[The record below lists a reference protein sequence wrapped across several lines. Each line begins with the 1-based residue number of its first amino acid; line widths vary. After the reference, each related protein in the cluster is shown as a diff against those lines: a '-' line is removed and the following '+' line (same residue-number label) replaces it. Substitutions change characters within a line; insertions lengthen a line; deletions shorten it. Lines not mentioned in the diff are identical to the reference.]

1 MFTGEDRVRGYTNV
15 NFLCHTALQRR
26 YPRKMT
32 QLDEA
37 IARYHRILESEPY
50 RDLRWV
56 KNLQDEMEAR
66 QLSAGGRLLCP
77 FLRPNFVTQKQYDN
91 LVKTGEALVS
101 AVDRMLRLALA
112 SPQLLSRMQLFPAEK
127 MLAAID
133 PGYEMS
139 EVSAQLD
146 LQIQNGSLH
155 VLQYN
160 ADALSGAAYAE
171 GLSDLFY
178 DCPPVKEFRRR
189 YNLTRVGGKKPF
201 LSALLKAY
209 KMFGAGKGAGAA
221 GQGRNPNIGIL
232 EFRSATGRSE
242 YEIFREYFRAEGFQ
256 TELIAPDQL
265 EYKNGV
271 LRANGFDIDLIYR
284 RISAQEFLLRFTLN
298 HPLVQAYQDHNVCIV
313 NSFRSE
319 LSHKKAMFALLT
331 EDALVARFPLHER
344 KAIKEHVPWTR
355 VVKAGKATYQEET
368 VDLLEFIKQN
378 REKLVLR
385 PNDEY
390 TDLHSFVGFEH
401 DDGAWARAIREA
413 QRAPYVVQER
423 VVPTRTLFP
432 LMSYGHLEF
441 KEMQVDVQPQA
452 YLGKVASCS
461 SYVSSEGAGT
471 YSPASGIA
479 PTFIIDTKA

>member
-1 MFTGEDRVRGYTNV
+1 
-15 NFLCHTALQRR
+15 
-26 YPRKMT
+26 MT

-56 KNLQDEMEAR
+56 KNLQEQMEAQ
-66 QLSAGGRLLCP
+66 QLSTGGRLLCP

-91 LVKTGEALVS
+91 LVKTGEALIS

-127 MLAAID
+127 MLAAAD

-139 EVSAQLD
+139 EVSTQLD

-189 YNLTRVGGKKPF
+189 YNLTRIGGKKPF
-201 LSALLKAY
+201 LHALLKAY
-209 KMFGAGKGAGAA
+209 KMFGGAKK
-221 GQGRNPNIGIL
+221 PNIAIL
-232 EFRSATGRSE
+232 EFRNSTGRSE
-242 YEIFREYFRAEGFQ
+242 YEIFRDYFRAEGYQ
-256 TELIAPDQL
+256 TELVAPEQL

-271 LRANGFDIDLIYR
+271 LRTSTFDIDLIYR
-284 RISAQEFLLRFTLN
+284 RVSAQEFLLRFTLS
-298 HPLVQAYQDHNVCIV
+298 HPLVQAYLDRKVCVV

-331 EDALVARFPLHER
+331 DEALVAKFPLNER

-355 VVKAGKATYQEET
+355 VVKAGRTTYRDEV
-368 VDLLEFIKQN
+368 VDLLEFIKEH
-378 REKLVLR
+378 RETLVLR

-390 TDLHSFVGFEH
+390 TDLHSFVGYEH
-401 DDGAWARAIREA
+401 DDGSWARALREA
-413 QRAPYVVQER
+413 VRAPYVVQER
-423 VVPTRTLFP
+423 VKPVHTVFP

-452 YLGKVASCS
+452 FLGKVGACS
-461 SYVSSEGAGT
+461 SYVSSAGAGT

-479 PTFIIDTKA
+479 PTFIIDPKN

>member
-1 MFTGEDRVRGYTNV
+1 
-15 NFLCHTALQRR
+15 
-26 YPRKMT
+26 MT

-37 IARYHRILESEPY
+37 ISRYHRILESEPY

-56 KNLQDEMEAR
+56 KNLQEQMEAR

-91 LVKTGEALVS
+91 LVKTGEALIS

-160 ADALSGAAYAE
+160 SDALTGAAWSE

-189 YNLTRVGGKKPF
+189 YTLTRMGGKKPF
-201 LSALLKAY
+201 LNALLKAY
-209 KMFGAGKGAGAA
+209 KMFAGAKK
-221 GQGRNPNIGIL
+221 PNIGIL
-232 EFRSATGRSE
+232 EFRDPTGRSE
-242 YEIFREYFRAEGFQ
+242 YEIFREYFQREGFN
-256 TELIAPDQL
+256 TEIVTPEQL
-265 EYKNGV
+265 EYRNGV
-271 LRANGFDIDLIYR
+271 LRSGNFNIDLIYR

-298 HPLVQAYQDHNVCIV
+298 HPLVHAYRDHKVCVV

-331 EDALVARFPLHER
+331 DEALTAKFPLNER
-344 KAIKEHVPWTR
+344 KAIREHVPWTR
-355 VVKAGKATYQEET
+355 VVKAGRTSYRDET
-368 VDLLEFIKQN
+368 IEDLLEYIREN
-378 REKLVLR
+378 RETLVLR
-385 PNDEY
+385 PNDDY
-390 TDLHSFVGFEH
+390 GDLHSYIGYEH
-401 DDGAWARAIREA
+401 DEGSWARALREA
-413 QRAPYVVQER
+413 QRSPYVVQES
-423 VVPTRTLFP
+423 VKPVRTVFP
-432 LMSYGHLEF
+432 MMNFGHLEF

-452 YLGKVASCS
+452 FLGKVAGCS
-461 SYVSSEGAGT
+461 SYVSSAGPDS
-471 YSPASGIA
+471 YSLASGIA
-479 PTFIIDTKA
+479 PTFIIDPKN

>member
-1 MFTGEDRVRGYTNV
+1 
-15 NFLCHTALQRR
+15 
-26 YPRKMT
+26 MT

-37 IARYHRILESEPY
+37 ITRYHRILESEPY

-91 LVKTGEALVS
+91 LVKTGEALIS
-101 AVDRMLRLALA
+101 AVDRMLRTALA

-155 VLQYN
+155 VMQYN
-160 ADALSGAAYAE
+160 ADALTGAAWSE

-201 LSALLKAY
+201 LQALLKAY
-209 KMFGAGKGAGAA
+209 KMFCTGASGMRPKPHIA
-221 GQGRNPNIGIL
+221 IL
-232 EFRSATGRSE
+232 EFRDPTGRSE
-242 YEIFREYFRAEGFQ
+242 YEIYRDYFRREGYQ
-256 TELIAPDQL
+256 TEIVSPDGL
-265 EYKNGV
+265 EYRNGV
-271 LRANGFDIDLIYR
+271 LRSGTFEIDLIYR

-298 HPLVQAYQDHNVCIV
+298 HPLVQAYRDKKVCIV

-331 EDALVARFPLHER
+331 DEVLTAKFPLNER
-344 KAIKEHVPWTR
+344 KAIREHLPWTR
-355 VVKAGKATYQEET
+355 VVKPGKSSFREET
-368 VDLLEFIKQN
+368 IEDLLEYIKEN

-385 PNDEY
+385 PNDDY
-390 TDLHSFVGFEH
+390 TDLHSYVGYEH
-401 DDGAWARAIREA
+401 DEGSWARAIREA
-413 QRAPYVVQER
+413 LRAPYVVQESVR
-423 VVPTRTLFP
+423 PVRTVFP

-452 YLGKVASCS
+452 FLGKVAGCS
-461 SYVSSEGAGT
+461 SYVSASGPGS
-471 YSPASGIA
+471 YSPASGFT
-479 PTFIIDTKA
+479 PTFIIDPKS

>member
-1 MFTGEDRVRGYTNV
+1 
-15 NFLCHTALQRR
+15 
-26 YPRKMT
+26 MT

-56 KNLQDEMEAR
+56 KNLQEQMEAQ
-66 QLSAGGRLLCP
+66 QLSTGGRLLCP

-91 LVKTGEALVS
+91 LVKTGEALIS

-127 MLAAID
+127 MLAAAD

-139 EVSAQLD
+139 EVSTQLD

-189 YNLTRVGGKKPF
+189 YNLTRIGGKKPF
-201 LSALLKAY
+201 LHALLKAY
-209 KMFGAGKGAGAA
+209 KMFGGAKK
-221 GQGRNPNIGIL
+221 PNIAIL
-232 EFRSATGRSE
+232 EFRNSTGRSE
-242 YEIFREYFRAEGFQ
+242 YEIFRDYFRAEGYQ
-256 TELIAPDQL
+256 TELVAPEQL

-271 LRANGFDIDLIYR
+271 LRTSTFDIDLIYR
-284 RISAQEFLLRFTLN
+284 RVSAQEFLLRFTLS
-298 HPLVQAYQDHNVCIV
+298 HPLVQAYLDRKVCVV

-331 EDALVARFPLHER
+331 DEALVAKFPLNER

-355 VVKAGKATYQEET
+355 VVKAGRTTYRDEV
-368 VDLLEFIKQN
+368 VDLLEFIKEH
-378 REKLVLR
+378 RETLVLR

-390 TDLHSFVGFEH
+390 TDLHSFVGYEH
-401 DDGAWARAIREA
+401 DDGSWARALREA
-413 QRAPYVVQER
+413 VRAPYVVQER
-423 VVPTRTLFP
+423 VKPVHTVFP

-452 YLGKVASCS
+452 FLGKVGGCS
-461 SYVSSEGAGT
+461 SWVSSAGAGT

-479 PTFIIDTKA
+479 PTFIIDPKN

>member
-1 MFTGEDRVRGYTNV
+1 
-15 NFLCHTALQRR
+15 
-26 YPRKMT
+26 MT

-56 KNLQDEMEAR
+56 KNLQEQMEAQ

-91 LVKTGEALVS
+91 LVKTGEALIS

-127 MLAAID
+127 MLAAAD

-189 YNLTRVGGKKPF
+189 YNLTRIGGKKPF
-201 LSALLKAY
+201 LNALLKAY
-209 KMFGAGKGAGAA
+209 KMFGGAKK
-221 GQGRNPNIGIL
+221 PNIAIL
-232 EFRSATGRSE
+232 EFRNSTGRSE
-242 YEIFREYFRAEGFQ
+242 YEIFRDYFRAEGHA
-256 TELIAPDQL
+256 TELVSPEQL

-284 RISAQEFLLRFTLN
+284 RISAQEFLLRFTLS
-298 HPLVQAYQDHNVCIV
+298 HPLVQAYLDRKVCVV

-331 EDALVARFPLHER
+331 DEALVAKFPLNER

-355 VVKAGKATYQEET
+355 VVKAGKTT
-368 VDLLEFIKQN
+368 HRDDVVDLLEFIKEH
-378 REKLVLR
+378 RETLVLR

-390 TDLHSFVGFEH
+390 TDLHSFVGYEH
-401 DDGAWARAIREA
+401 DDGSWARAIREA
-413 QRAPYVVQER
+413 LRAPYVVQER
-423 VVPTRTLFP
+423 VKPVHTVFP
-432 LMSYGHLEF
+432 LMTYGHLEF

-452 YLGKVASCS
+452 YLGKVGGCS
-461 SYVSSEGAGT
+461 SYVSSAGAGT

-479 PTFIIDTKA
+479 PTFIIDPKN

>member
-1 MFTGEDRVRGYTNV
+1 
-15 NFLCHTALQRR
+15 
-26 YPRKMT
+26 MT

-37 IARYHRILESEPY
+37 ISRYHRILESEPY

-56 KNLQDEMEAR
+56 KNLQEEMEAR

-91 LVKTGEALVS
+91 LVKTGEALIS

-160 ADALSGAAYAE
+160 ADALSGAAWSE

-189 YNLTRVGGKKPF
+189 YTLTRIGGKKPF
-201 LSALLKAY
+201 LQALLKAY
-209 KMFGAGKGAGAA
+209 KMFAA
-221 GQGRNPNIGIL
+221 SLGEAKSAPNIAIL
-232 EFRSATGRSE
+232 EFRDPTGRSE
-242 YEIFREYFRAEGFQ
+242 YEIYRDYFRAEGFS
-256 TELIAPDQL
+256 TEIVSPDQL
-265 EYKNGV
+265 EYRSGV
-271 LRANGFDIDLIYR
+271 LRAGTFDIDLIYR
-284 RISAQEFLLRFTLN
+284 RISAQEFLLRFSLN
-298 HPLVQAYQDHNVCIV
+298 HPLVQAYRDRRVCIV

-331 EDALVARFPLHER
+331 DEALTARFPINER
-344 KAIKEHVPWTR
+344 KAIREHVPWTR
-355 VVKAGKATYQEET
+355 VVKAGKTTFRDET
-368 VDLLEFIKQN
+368 IEDLIEYIKQN

-390 TDLHSFVGFEH
+390 TDLHSYIGYEH
-401 DDGAWARAIREA
+401 DEGSWARAVREA
-413 QRAPYVVQER
+413 QRSPYVVQER
-423 VVPTRTLFP
+423 VKPARTVFP
-432 LMSYGHLEF
+432 MMSFGHLEF

-452 YLGKVASCS
+452 FLGKVAGCS
-461 SYVSSEGAGT
+461 SYVSASGAGG
-471 YSPASGIA
+471 YSLAAGIT
-479 PTFIIDTKA
+479 PTFIIDPKA

>member
-1 MFTGEDRVRGYTNV
+1 
-15 NFLCHTALQRR
+15 
-26 YPRKMT
+26 MT

-66 QLSAGGRLLCP
+66 QLSSGGRLLCP

-91 LVKTGEALVS
+91 LVKTGEALIA
-101 AVDRMLRLALA
+101 AVDRMLHLALA

-133 PGYEMS
+133 PGYEMA

-160 ADALSGAAYAE
+160 ADALSGAAYSE

-189 YNLTRVGGKKPF
+189 YNLTRIGGKKPF
-201 LSALLKAY
+201 LNALLKAY
-209 KMFGAGKGAGAA
+209 KMFVRPAAAPTNGSGFNHPAATAAAANGSSASGKK
-221 GQGRNPNIGIL
+221 PNIAIL

-242 YEIFREYFRAEGFQ
+242 YEIFREYFRSEGYN
-256 TELIAPDQL
+256 TELVAPDQL

-284 RISAQEFLLRFTLN
+284 RISAQEFLLRFTLS
-298 HPLVQAYQDHNVCIV
+298 HPLVQAYQDHKVCIV

-331 EDALVARFPLHER
+331 EESLIAKFPPNER
-344 KAIKEHVPWTR
+344 KAIREHVPWTR
-355 VVKAGKATYQEET
+355 VVKAGKATYHDET
-368 VDLLEFIKQN
+368 VELLDFIKEN

-390 TDLHSFVGFEH
+390 TDLHSFIGYEH
-401 DDGAWARAIREA
+401 DDGSWARAIREA

-423 VVPTRTLFP
+423 VRPTRTLFP
-432 LMSYGHLEF
+432 LMTYGHLEF

-452 YLGKVASCS
+452 FLGKVGGCS
-461 SYVSSEGAGT
+461 SYVSSDGSGT

-479 PTFIIDTKA
+479 PTFIIDPKA

>member
-1 MFTGEDRVRGYTNV
+1 
-15 NFLCHTALQRR
+15 
-26 YPRKMT
+26 MT

-37 IARYHRILESEPY
+37 ITRYHRILESEPY

-56 KNLQDEMEAR
+56 KSLQDEMEAR

-91 LVKTGEALVS
+91 LVKTGEALIS
-101 AVDRMLRLALA
+101 AVDRMLRTALA

-155 VLQYN
+155 VMQYN
-160 ADALSGAAYAE
+160 ADALTGAAWSE

-209 KMFGAGKGAGAA
+209 KMFANGSHGMRPKPHIA
-221 GQGRNPNIGIL
+221 IL
-232 EFRSATGRSE
+232 EFRDPTGRSE
-242 YEIFREYFRAEGFQ
+242 YEIYRDYFRHEGFE
-256 TELIAPDQL
+256 TELVSPEHL
-265 EYKNGV
+265 EYRNGV
-271 LRANGFDIDLIYR
+271 LRSGNFDIDLIYR

-298 HPLVQAYQDHNVCIV
+298 HPLVQAYRDKKVCIV

-331 EDALVARFPLHER
+331 DETLTAKFPIHER
-344 KAIKEHVPWTR
+344 KAIREHVPWTR
-355 VVKAGKATYQEET
+355 VVKPGKTQYRDET
-368 VDLLEFIKQN
+368 IDDLLEYIKAN

-390 TDLHSFVGFEH
+390 SDMHSYIGYEH
-401 DDGAWARAIREA
+401 DEGSWARAVREA
-413 QRAPYVVQER
+413 LRAPYVVQER
-423 VVPTRTLFP
+423 VKPARTVFP
-432 LMSYGHLEF
+432 LMSFGHLEF

-452 YLGKVASCS
+452 FLGKVAGCS
-461 SYVSSEGAGT
+461 SYVSSSGPGS
-471 YSPASGIA
+471 YSPASGFA
-479 PTFIIDTKA
+479 PTFIIDPKS

>member
-1 MFTGEDRVRGYTNV
+1 
-15 NFLCHTALQRR
+15 
-26 YPRKMT
+26 MT

-37 IARYHRILESEPY
+37 ISRYHRILESEPY

-91 LVKTGEALVS
+91 LVKTGEALIS
-101 AVDRMLRLALA
+101 AVDRMLRTALA

-133 PGYEMS
+133 PGYEMA

-146 LQIQNGSLH
+146 LQIRNGSLH
-155 VLQYN
+155 VMQYN
-160 ADALSGAAYAE
+160 ADALTGAAWSE

-178 DCPPVKEFRRR
+178 DCPPVKQFRRR
-189 YNLTRVGGKKPF
+189 YTLTRVGGKKPF

-209 KMFGAGKGAGAA
+209 KMFAA
-221 GQGRNPNIGIL
+221 GTPGSKPKPNVAIL
-232 EFRSATGRSE
+232 EFRDPTGRSE
-242 YEIFREYFRAEGFQ
+242 YEIYRDYFRAEGFQ
-256 TELIAPDQL
+256 TELVSPDQL
-265 EYKNGV
+265 EYRNGV
-271 LRANGFDIDLIYR
+271 LRSGNFDIDLIYR
-284 RISAQEFLLRFTLN
+284 RISVQEFLLRFTLD
-298 HPLVQAYQDHNVCIV
+298 HPLVHAYRDRKVCIV

-331 EDALVARFPLHER
+331 DETLTAKFPIHER
-344 KAIKEHVPWTR
+344 KAIREHVPWTR
-355 VVKAGKATYQEET
+355 VVKSGRTQHRDET
-368 VDLLEFIKQN
+368 IDDLIEYIKQN

-390 TDLHSFVGFEH
+390 SDMHSFIGYEH
-401 DDGAWARAIREA
+401 DEGSWARAIREA
-413 QRAPYVVQER
+413 LRAPYVVQER
-423 VVPTRTLFP
+423 VKPARTVFP
-432 LMSYGHLEF
+432 LLNYGHLEF

-452 YLGKVASCS
+452 FLGKVAGCS
-461 SYVSSEGAGT
+461 SYVSSSGPGS
-471 YSPASGIA
+471 YSPASGFA
-479 PTFIIDTKA
+479 PTFIIDPKN

>member
-1 MFTGEDRVRGYTNV
+1 
-15 NFLCHTALQRR
+15 
-26 YPRKMT
+26 MT

-50 RDLRWV
+50 RDMRWV
-56 KNLQDEMEAR
+56 KNLQEQMEAQ

-91 LVKTGEALVS
+91 LVKTGEALIS

-127 MLAAID
+127 MLAAAD

-171 GLSDLFY
+171 GLSDIFY
-178 DCPPVKEFRRR
+178 DCPPVKEFRNR
-189 YNLTRVGGKKPF
+189 YKLTRIGGKRPF
-201 LSALLKAY
+201 LDALLKAY
-209 KMFGAGKGAGAA
+209 KMYSAGGPKAGVKPKIA
-221 GQGRNPNIGIL
+221 IL
-232 EFRSATGRSE
+232 EFRNASGRSE
-242 YEIFREYFRAEGFQ
+242 YEIFREYFRAEGYE
-256 TELIAPDQL
+256 TELVSPEQL

-271 LRANGFDIDLIYR
+271 LKAGNFEIDLIYR
-284 RISAQEFLLRFTLN
+284 RVSAQEFLLRFTLN
-298 HPLVQAYQDHNVCIV
+298 HPLVQAYRDRKVCVV

-319 LSHKKAMFALLT
+319 LSHKRAMFALLT
-331 EDALVARFPLHER
+331 EDALTAKFPANER
-344 KAIKEHVPWTR
+344 KAIREHLPWTR
-355 VVKAGKATYQEET
+355 VVKAGKATRGDQT
-368 VDLLEFIKQN
+368 VDLIEFIRQN
-378 REKLVLR
+378 RETLVLL

-390 TDLHSFVGFEH
+390 TDLNSFIGYEH
-401 DDGAWARAIREA
+401 DDGSWARALRDA

-423 VVPTRTLFP
+423 TRPTRTLCRARRTP
-432 LMSYGHLEF
+432 KGS
-441 KEMQVDVQPQA
+441 PT
-452 YLGKVASCS
+452 S
-461 SYVSSEGAGT
+461 STTARR
-471 YSPASGIA
+471 
-479 PTFIIDTKA
+479 

>member
-1 MFTGEDRVRGYTNV
+1 
-15 NFLCHTALQRR
+15 
-26 YPRKMT
+26 MT
-32 QLDEA
+32 QLEEA
-37 IARYHRILESEPY
+37 ISRYHRILESEPY

-56 KNLQDEMEAR
+56 KNLQEQMEAN

-91 LVKTGEALVS
+91 LVKTGEALIS
-101 AVDRMLRLALA
+101 AVDRMLRAALA

-160 ADALSGAAYAE
+160 ADALTGAAWSE

-178 DCPPVKEFRRR
+178 DCPPVKEFRQR
-189 YNLTRVGGKKPF
+189 YNLTRIGGKKPF
-201 LSALLKAY
+201 LHALLKAY
-209 KMFGAGKGAGAA
+209 KMFSASGAIAA
-221 GQGRNPNIGIL
+221 KRPSIAIL
-232 EFRSATGRSE
+232 EFRDPTGRSE
-242 YEIFREYFRAEGFQ
+242 YEIYRDYFRAEGFQ
-256 TELIAPDQL
+256 TELVSPDQL
-265 EYKNGV
+265 EYRNGV
-271 LRANGFDIDLIYR
+271 LRSGTFDIDLIYR
-284 RISAQEFLLRFTLN
+284 RISAQEFLLRFSLN
-298 HPLVQAYQDHNVCIV
+298 HPLVQAYRDHKVCIV

-331 EDALVARFPLHER
+331 DESLTAKFPIHER
-344 KAIKEHVPWTR
+344 KAIREHVPWTR
-355 VVKAGKATYQEET
+355 IVKAGKTSRRDET
-368 VDLLEFIKQN
+368 IDDLIEYIKLN

-390 TDLHSFVGFEH
+390 SDMHSFIGYEH
-401 DDGAWARAIREA
+401 DEGAWARAVREA
-413 QRAPYVVQER
+413 QRSPYVVQER
-423 VVPTRTLFP
+423 VKPARTVFP
-432 LMSYGHLEF
+432 LMNYGHLEF

-452 YLGKVASCS
+452 YLGKVSGCS
-461 SYVSSEGAGT
+461 SYVSSSGPGS
-471 YSPASGIA
+471 YSPASGFT
-479 PTFIIDTKA
+479 PTFIIDPKV

>member
-1 MFTGEDRVRGYTNV
+1 
-15 NFLCHTALQRR
+15 
-26 YPRKMT
+26 MT

-56 KNLQDEMEAR
+56 KNLQEQMEAQ

-91 LVKTGEALVS
+91 LVKTGEALIS

-127 MLAAID
+127 MLAAAD

-189 YNLTRVGGKKPF
+189 YNLTRIGGKKPF
-201 LSALLKAY
+201 LNALLKAY
-209 KMFGAGKGAGAA
+209 KMFGGAKK
-221 GQGRNPNIGIL
+221 PNIAIL
-232 EFRSATGRSE
+232 EFRNSTGRSE
-242 YEIFREYFRAEGFQ
+242 YEIFRDYFRAEGHA
-256 TELIAPDQL
+256 TELVSPEQL

-271 LRANGFDIDLIYR
+271 LRANGFDIDLMYR
-284 RISAQEFLLRFTLN
+284 RISAQEFLLRFTLS
-298 HPLVQAYQDHNVCIV
+298 HPLVQAYLDRKVCVV

-331 EDALVARFPLHER
+331 DEALVAKFPLNER

-355 VVKAGKATYQEET
+355 VVKAGKTT
-368 VDLLEFIKQN
+368 HRDDVVDLLEFIKEN
-378 REKLVLR
+378 RETLVLR

-390 TDLHSFVGFEH
+390 TDLHSFVGYEH
-401 DDGAWARAIREA
+401 DDGSWARAIREA
-413 QRAPYVVQER
+413 LRAPYVVQER
-423 VVPTRTLFP
+423 VKPVHTVFP

-452 YLGKVASCS
+452 YLGKVGGCS
-461 SYVSSEGAGT
+461 SYVSSAGAGT

-479 PTFIIDTKA
+479 PTFIIDPKN

>member
-1 MFTGEDRVRGYTNV
+1 
-15 NFLCHTALQRR
+15 
-26 YPRKMT
+26 MT

-37 IARYHRILESEPY
+37 ISRYHRILESEPY

-56 KNLQDEMEAR
+56 KNLQEEMEAR

-91 LVKTGEALVS
+91 LVKTGEALIS

-112 SPQLLSRMQLFPAEK
+112 SPQLLSRMQLYPAEK

-133 PGYEMS
+133 PGYEIA

-155 VLQYN
+155 VMQYN
-160 ADALSGAAYAE
+160 ADALTGAAWSE

-201 LSALLKAY
+201 LSALLKAW
-209 KMFGAGKGAGAA
+209 KMFGAAGFSAA
-221 GQGRNPNIGIL
+221 KKPNIAIL
-232 EFRSATGRSE
+232 EFRDPTGRSE
-242 YEIFREYFRAEGFQ
+242 YEIYRDYFRAEGFN
-256 TELIAPDQL
+256 TELVSPEHL
-265 EYKNGV
+265 EYRNGV
-271 LRANGFDIDLIYR
+271 LRSGNFEINLIYR

-298 HPLVQAYQDHNVCIV
+298 HPLVQAYRDHNVCIV

-331 EDALVARFPLHER
+331 DETLTAKFPLHER
-344 KAIKEHVPWTR
+344 KAIREHVPWTR
-355 VVKAGKATYQEET
+355 VVKAGKSTRHEDT
-368 VDLLEFIKQN
+368 IDDLIEYIKQN
-378 REKLVLR
+378 RETLVLR

-390 TDLHSFVGFEH
+390 SDMHSFIGYEH
-401 DDGAWARAIREA
+401 DEGSWARAIREA
-413 QRAPYVVQER
+413 LRAPYVVQER
-423 VVPTRTLFP
+423 VKPARTVFP
-432 LMSYGHLEF
+432 LMNYGHLEF

-452 YLGKVASCS
+452 FLGKVAGCS
-461 SYVSSEGAGT
+461 SYVSSSGPGS
-471 YSPASGIA
+471 YSPASGFT
-479 PTFIIDTKA
+479 PTFIIDPKV

>member
-1 MFTGEDRVRGYTNV
+1 
-15 NFLCHTALQRR
+15 
-26 YPRKMT
+26 MT

-56 KNLQDEMEAR
+56 KNLQEQMEAR

-77 FLRPNFVTQKQYDN
+77 FLRPNFVTQKQYDT
-91 LVKTGEALVS
+91 LVKTGEALIL
-101 AVDRMLRLALA
+101 AVDRMLKMALA

-189 YNLTRVGGKKPF
+189 YNLTRIGGKKPF
-201 LSALLKAY
+201 LDALLKAY
-209 KMFGAGKGAGAA
+209 SMFAGGAA
-221 GQGRNPNIGIL
+221 GAPAGTKKNPNIAIL
-232 EFRSATGRSE
+232 EFRSLTGRSE
-242 YEIFREYFRAEGFQ
+242 YEIFRDYFREEGFS
-256 TELIAPDQL
+256 TELVSPDQL
-265 EYKNGV
+265 EYRNGV
-271 LRANGFDIDLIYR
+271 LRATTEKNGPFDIDLIYR
-284 RISAQEFLLRFTLN
+284 RVSAQEFLLRFNLN
-298 HPLVQAYQDHNVCIV
+298 HALVQAYRDRKVCIV

-331 EDALVARFPLHER
+331 DETQTAKFPPNER
-344 KAIKEHVPWTR
+344 KAITEHVPWTR
-355 VVKAGKATYQEET
+355 VVKAGKATYHEQT
-368 VDLLEFIKQN
+368 VELLDFIREN

-390 TDLHSFVGFEH
+390 SDLHSFIGYEH
-401 DDGAWARAIREA
+401 DEGSWARALREA
-413 QRAPYVVQER
+413 QRSPYVVQER
-423 VVPTRTLFP
+423 VPPSRSVFP

-452 YLGKVASCS
+452 FLGKVAGCS
-461 SYVSSEGAGT
+461 SYVSSSGPGS

-479 PTFIIDTKA
+479 PTFIIDPKS

>member
-1 MFTGEDRVRGYTNV
+1 
-15 NFLCHTALQRR
+15 
-26 YPRKMT
+26 MT

-56 KNLQDEMEAR
+56 KNLQEQMEAR

-91 LVKTGEALVS
+91 LVKTGEALIS
-101 AVDRMLRLALA
+101 AVDRMLKLVLA
-112 SPQLLSRMQLFPAEK
+112 SPQLLNRMQLFPAEK

-189 YNLTRVGGKKPF
+189 YNLTRMGGKKPF
-201 LSALLKAY
+201 LDALLKAY
-209 KMFGAGKGAGAA
+209 RMFAGGNGKK
-221 GQGRNPNIGIL
+221 NPNIAIL
-232 EFRSATGRSE
+232 EFRSVSGRSE
-242 YEIFREYFRAEGFQ
+242 YEIFRDYFREQGFP
-256 TELIAPDQL
+256 TELVSPDQL
-265 EYKNGV
+265 EYRNGI
-271 LRANGFDIDLIYR
+271 LRTISEKGNHFEIDLIYR
-284 RISAQEFLLRFTLN
+284 RVSAQEFLLRFTLN
-298 HPLVQAYQDHNVCIV
+298 HPLVQAYRDKKVCIV

-331 EDALVARFPLHER
+331 DDALTVKFPQNER
-344 KAIKEHVPWTR
+344 KAITEHVPWTR
-355 VVKAGKATYQEET
+355 VVKAGKTTYRDQT
-368 VDLLEFIKQN
+368 VDLLDFIRDN

-390 TDLHSFVGFEH
+390 SDLHSFIGFEH
-401 DDGAWARAIREA
+401 DEGSWARALREA
-413 QRAPYVVQER
+413 QRSPYVVQES
-423 VVPTRTLFP
+423 VPPSRTVFP

-452 YLGKVASCS
+452 FMGKVAGCS
-461 SYVSSEGAGT
+461 SYVSASGSGN
-471 YSPASGIA
+471 YSPAAGIA
-479 PTFIIDTKA
+479 PTFIIDPKS

>member
-1 MFTGEDRVRGYTNV
+1 
-15 NFLCHTALQRR
+15 
-26 YPRKMT
+26 MT
-32 QLDEA
+32 QLEEA
-37 IARYHRILESEPY
+37 ISRYHRILESEPY

-56 KNLQDEMEAR
+56 KNLQEQMEAN

-91 LVKTGEALVS
+91 LVKTGEALIS
-101 AVDRMLRLALA
+101 AVDRMLRAALA

-160 ADALSGAAYAE
+160 ADALTGAAWSE

-178 DCPPVKEFRRR
+178 DCPPVKEFRQR
-189 YNLTRVGGKKPF
+189 YNLTRIGGKKPF
-201 LSALLKAY
+201 LHALLKAY
-209 KMFGAGKGAGAA
+209 KMFSASGAIAVKRPSIA
-221 GQGRNPNIGIL
+221 IL
-232 EFRSATGRSE
+232 EFRDPTGRSE
-242 YEIFREYFRAEGFQ
+242 YEIYRDYFRAEGFQ
-256 TELIAPDQL
+256 TELVSPDQL
-265 EYKNGV
+265 EYRNGV
-271 LRANGFDIDLIYR
+271 LRSGSFDIDLIYR
-284 RISAQEFLLRFTLN
+284 RISAQEFLLRFSLN
-298 HPLVQAYQDHNVCIV
+298 HPLVQAYRDHKVCIV

-331 EDALVARFPLHER
+331 DESLTAKFPIHER
-344 KAIKEHVPWTR
+344 KAIREHVPWTR
-355 VVKAGKATYQEET
+355 IVKPGKTSRRDET
-368 VDLLEFIKQN
+368 IDDLIEYIRQN

-390 TDLHSFVGFEH
+390 SDMHSFIGYEH
-401 DDGAWARAIREA
+401 DEGAWARAVREA
-413 QRAPYVVQER
+413 QRSPYVVQER
-423 VVPTRTLFP
+423 VKPARTVFP
-432 LMSYGHLEF
+432 LMNYGHLEF

-452 YLGKVASCS
+452 YLGKVAGCS
-461 SYVSSEGAGT
+461 SYVSSSGPGS
-471 YSPASGIA
+471 YSPASGFT
-479 PTFIIDTKA
+479 PTFIIDPKV

>member
-1 MFTGEDRVRGYTNV
+1 
-15 NFLCHTALQRR
+15 
-26 YPRKMT
+26 MT

-37 IARYHRILESEPY
+37 ISRYHRILESEPY

-91 LVKTGEALVS
+91 LVKTGEALIS
-101 AVDRMLRLALA
+101 AVDRMLRAALA

-133 PGYEMS
+133 PGYEMA

-155 VLQYN
+155 VMQYN
-160 ADALSGAAYAE
+160 SDALTGAAWSE

-209 KMFGAGKGAGAA
+209 KMFAGNFGAGLSGNGFSGNGFPAA
-221 GQGRNPNIGIL
+221 RPKPNIAIL
-232 EFRSATGRSE
+232 EFRDPTGRSE
-242 YEIFREYFRAEGFQ
+242 YEIYRDYFRAEGFQ
-256 TELIAPDQL
+256 AELVSPDQL
-265 EYKNGV
+265 EYRNGV
-271 LRANGFDIDLIYR
+271 LRSGSFDIDLIYR
-284 RISAQEFLLRFTLN
+284 RISVQEFLLRFTLN
-298 HPLVQAYQDHNVCIV
+298 HPLVQAYRDHRVCIV

-331 EDALVARFPLHER
+331 DEALTAKFPIHER
-344 KAIKEHVPWTR
+344 KAIREHVPWTR
-355 VVKAGKATYQEET
+355 VVKSGKTQYHDEPIE
-368 VDLLEFIKQN
+368 DLIEYIKQN

-390 TDLHSFVGFEH
+390 SDMHSFIGYEH
-401 DDGAWARAIREA
+401 DEGSWARAIREA
-413 QRAPYVVQER
+413 LRAPYVVQER
-423 VVPTRTLFP
+423 VKPARTIFP
-432 LMSYGHLEF
+432 LMNYGHLEF

-452 YLGKVASCS
+452 FLGKVAGCS
-461 SYVSSEGAGT
+461 SYVSSSGPGS
-471 YSPASGIA
+471 YSPASGFT
-479 PTFIIDTKA
+479 PTFIIDPKG

>member
-1 MFTGEDRVRGYTNV
+1 
-15 NFLCHTALQRR
+15 
-26 YPRKMT
+26 MT

-37 IARYHRILESEPY
+37 ISRYHRILESEPY

-91 LVKTGEALVS
+91 LVKTGEALIS
-101 AVDRMLRLALA
+101 AVDRMLRTALA
-112 SPQLLSRMQLFPAEK
+112 SPQLLFRMQLFPAEK

-133 PGYEMS
+133 PGYEMA

-155 VLQYN
+155 VMQYN
-160 ADALSGAAYAE
+160 ADALTGAAWSE

-209 KMFGAGKGAGAA
+209 KMFAA
-221 GQGRNPNIGIL
+221 NFGTKPKPNIAIL
-232 EFRSATGRSE
+232 EFRDPTGRSE
-242 YEIFREYFRAEGFQ
+242 YEIYRDYFRAEGFQ
-256 TELIAPDQL
+256 TELVSPDQL
-265 EYKNGV
+265 EYRNGV
-271 LRANGFDIDLIYR
+271 LRSGNFDIDLIYR
-284 RISAQEFLLRFTLN
+284 RISVQEFLLRFTLN
-298 HPLVQAYQDHNVCIV
+298 HPLVQAYRDHKVCIV

-331 EDALVARFPLHER
+331 DETLTAKFPIHER
-344 KAIKEHVPWTR
+344 KAIREHVPWTR
-355 VVKAGKATYQEET
+355 VVKSGKTQYHEET
-368 VDLLEFIKQN
+368 IDDLIEYIKQN

-390 TDLHSFVGFEH
+390 SDMHSFIGYEH
-401 DDGAWARAIREA
+401 DEGSWARAIREA
-413 QRAPYVVQER
+413 LRAPYVVQER
-423 VVPTRTLFP
+423 VKPARTVFP
-432 LMSYGHLEF
+432 LMNYGHLEF

-452 YLGKVASCS
+452 FLGKVAGCS
-461 SYVSSEGAGT
+461 SYVSSSGPGS
-471 YSPASGIA
+471 YSPSSGFT
-479 PTFIIDTKA
+479 PTFIIDPKN

>member
-1 MFTGEDRVRGYTNV
+1 
-15 NFLCHTALQRR
+15 
-26 YPRKMT
+26 MT

-37 IARYHRILESEPY
+37 ISRYHRILESEPY

-91 LVKTGEALVS
+91 LVKTGEALIS
-101 AVDRMLRLALA
+101 AVDRMLRTALA

-133 PGYEMS
+133 PGYEMA

-155 VLQYN
+155 VMQYN
-160 ADALSGAAYAE
+160 ADALTGAAWSE

-209 KMFGAGKGAGAA
+209 RMFAA
-221 GQGRNPNIGIL
+221 NFGTKPKPNIAIL
-232 EFRSATGRSE
+232 EFRDPTGRSE
-242 YEIFREYFRAEGFQ
+242 YEIYRDYFRAEGFQ
-256 TELIAPDQL
+256 TELVSPDQL
-265 EYKNGV
+265 EYRNGV
-271 LRANGFDIDLIYR
+271 LRSGTFDIDLIYR
-284 RISAQEFLLRFTLN
+284 RISVQEFLLRFTLN
-298 HPLVQAYQDHNVCIV
+298 HPLVQAYRDHKVCIV

-331 EDALVARFPLHER
+331 DEALTAKFPIHER
-344 KAIKEHVPWTR
+344 KAIREHVPWTR
-355 VVKAGKATYQEET
+355 VVKSGKTQYHEET
-368 VDLLEFIKQN
+368 IDDLIEYIKQN

-390 TDLHSFVGFEH
+390 SDMHSFIGYEH
-401 DDGAWARAIREA
+401 DEGSWARAIREA
-413 QRAPYVVQER
+413 LRAPYVVQER
-423 VVPTRTLFP
+423 VKPARTVFP
-432 LMSYGHLEF
+432 LMNYGHLEF

-452 YLGKVASCS
+452 FLGKVAGCS
-461 SYVSSEGAGT
+461 SYVSSSGPGS
-471 YSPASGIA
+471 YSPASGFA
-479 PTFIIDTKA
+479 PTFIIDPKN